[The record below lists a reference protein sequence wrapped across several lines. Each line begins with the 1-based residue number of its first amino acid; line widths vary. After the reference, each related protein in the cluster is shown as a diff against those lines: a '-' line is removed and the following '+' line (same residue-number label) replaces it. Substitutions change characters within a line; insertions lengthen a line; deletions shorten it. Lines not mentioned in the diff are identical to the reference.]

1 MIGQINLINKLNK
14 YNIDTFPRTTLLIGD
29 KGSGKHLICD
39 YISKNILKLPLYE
52 LKDLSNELITEI
64 NLSSNP
70 YIYIIDCNTLSEKQQ
85 NIILKF
91 IEEPLKNAFIILLCT
106 NKNILLPTIVNRCIS
121 LEIEPYSKEELSTF
135 VRKEYLNDIDLIL
148 SVYDTPG
155 KIIDNLDH
163 SNYKSLYEL
172 CLKMCDKLN
181 IASYTNTLS
190 IADKINYKDE
200 YDKYDIDSFIKM
212 LEECLFNKY
221 LKEGKKIFFKLYSIC
236 SEYSSRINIKILN
249 KKYIIEQLLTQLW
262 MEVRNDAKT
271 DRY

>member
-1 MIGQINLINKLNK
+1 M
-14 YNIDTFPRTTLLIGD
+14 
-29 KGSGKHLICD
+29 
-39 YISKNILKLPLYE
+39 
-52 LKDLSNELITEI
+52 
-64 NLSSNP
+64 
-70 YIYIIDCNTLSEKQQ
+70 
-85 NIILKF
+85 
-91 IEEPLKNAFIILLCT
+91 
-106 NKNILLPTIVNRCIS
+106 
-121 LEIEPYSKEELSTF
+121 EIEPYSKEELSTF
-135 VRKEYLNDIDLIL
+135 VRKEYLNDINLIL

-172 CLKMCDKLN
+172 CLKMCDKLS

-236 SEYSSRINIKILN
+236 SEYSTRINIKILN

-262 MEVRNDAKT
+262 MEVRNDAEPNK
-271 DRY
+271 Y